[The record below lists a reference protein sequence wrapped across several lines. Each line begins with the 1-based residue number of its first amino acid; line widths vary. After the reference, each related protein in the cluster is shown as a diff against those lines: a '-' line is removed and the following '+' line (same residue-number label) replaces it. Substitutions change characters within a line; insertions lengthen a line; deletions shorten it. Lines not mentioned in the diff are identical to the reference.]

1 MTKRSPPTQETFDKL
16 LLWLNPDRDKAA
28 EKYERIQY
36 RLIKIFAAWGY
47 FDAEDL
53 ADETINVVTAKIDWL
68 IGNYVGDPALYF
80 FGVAKKIYLERLKQ
94 KPPPPE
100 PPKRDPPP
108 EELEQI
114 LECLD
119 KCKEELPE
127 KDRNLLEGYHPEE
140 NKGKITKR
148 KELAAKLGVTS
159 NALRIRV
166 CNIHSRLRVCI
177 GHCLS
182 NSQT

>member
-1 MTKRSPPTQETFDKL
+1 MTKRPPPNQEAFDKL
-16 LLWLNPDRDKAA
+16 LLWLDPDRNKAA

-36 RLIKIFAAWGY
+36 RLIKVFAAWGC

-53 ADETINVVTAKIDWL
+53 SDETINVVTLKIDWL
-68 IGNYVGDPALYF
+68 IENYVGDPALYF

-94 KPPPPE
+94 KPVPPP
-100 PPKRDPPP
+100 PPPPDPPT
-108 EELEQI
+108 EELEQM
-114 LECLD
+114 LDCLD
-119 KCKEELPE
+119 KCKEELLE
-127 KDRNLLEGYHPEE
+127 KDRTLLYEYHPEE

-159 NALRIRV
+159 NALRIRM
-166 CNIHSRLRVCI
+166 CHIHSRLRVCI